1 MTEKIIFLDFD
12 VPVTNRLTALATGSA
27 FELNPLIIRILNNV
41 CAASGAKIV
50 CSSNR
55 APLGSE
61 VEVNGLLQKSGL
73 NMVHLHDDWTCSY
86 ENTYKPDKAEAEAIR
101 TANIRRWLAAHPGV
115 EYVAIDDL
123 PLDLPHFVHITDVNN
138 GVSFENIQ
146 QVCALLSIDLN
157 DVTKAANPKAPRF
170 KFPAY
175 KPQ

>member
-1 MTEKIIFLDFD
+1 MLEKIIFLDFD

-27 FELNPLIIRILNNV
+27 FELNPLIIRILNNI

-55 APLGSE
+55 APLKNE
-61 VEVNGLLQKSGL
+61 VEIKNLLQKSGL
-73 NMVHLHDDWTCSY
+73 NMEHLHEDWTCSY
-86 ENTYKPDKAEAEAIR
+86 ETTYKSDKGEAAAVR
-101 TANIRRWLAAHPGV
+101 ADNIKRWLAAHPGV
-115 EYVAIDDL
+115 DYVAIDDL
-123 PLDLPHFVHITDVNN
+123 PLDLPHFVHITDINN

-146 QVCALLSIDLN
+146 KVCALLSIDLN

-175 KPQ
+175 NPQ